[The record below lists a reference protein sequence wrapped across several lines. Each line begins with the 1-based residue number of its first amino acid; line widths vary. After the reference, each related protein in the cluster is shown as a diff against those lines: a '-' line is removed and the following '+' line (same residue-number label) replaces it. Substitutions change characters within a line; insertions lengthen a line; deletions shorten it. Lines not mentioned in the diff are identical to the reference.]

1 MPTFPEEHTNML
13 AALLSYASKRILEL
27 SGSAYSV
34 SQVDEDILHA
44 CAKNSSFIGEKLT
57 GARSVGEAHVAHRDY
72 ARKQALLRATSML
85 RMTREDYWADA
96 LLSAKR
102 DEQYYS
108 LLANSDI
115 TTHATY
121 TTSPDGVSLVKDTV
135 LDENGNATESS
146 TTLIGEG
153 LA

>member
-1 MPTFPEEHTNML
+1 ML
-13 AALLSYASKRILEL
+13 SALLGYAAKRILEL
-27 SGSAYSV
+27 SGGAYSV

-44 CAKNSSFIGEKLT
+44 CAKNSSFIGDKLVN
-57 GARSVGEAHVAHRDY
+57 AQSVGEAHVTHRDY

-96 LLSAKR
+96 LKSAKR

-115 TTHATY
+115 ATHSTY
-121 TTSPDGVSLVKDTV
+121 TTSTEGVSVV
-135 LDENGNATESS
+135 EGFSMDENGNATKSR
-146 TTLIGEG
+146 TVLIGEG